1 MQLTLEI
8 PYTCE
13 RNTQPPL
20 QSIRSFT
27 TTPHVYMRT
36 LKRCQYITAIVAVR
50 QTVSMQVSIL
60 RGNIFVLDHNKEIYF
75 GGRAIISLETE
86 VHIIACHE

>member
-1 MQLTLEI
+1 MSTYKTTLKVLFLQLTLEI

-20 QSIRSFT
+20 QSIGSFT
-27 TTPHVYMRT
+27 TTQHVYMRT
-36 LKRCQYITAIVAVR
+36 LKRCQYITAAAVR

-60 RGNIFVLDHNKEIYF
+60 
-75 GGRAIISLETE
+75 
-86 VHIIACHE
+86 

>member
-1 MQLTLEI
+1 MSTYKTTLKVIFCNLPSKYHI
-8 PYTCE
+8 PVKETP
-13 RNTQPPL
+13 N
-20 QSIRSFT
+20 T

-60 RGNIFVLDHNKEIYF
+60 
-75 GGRAIISLETE
+75 
-86 VHIIACHE
+86 